1 MPLSM
6 DLRERI
12 VAARTAGQEGD
23 VVAERFGVGIATVRR
38 LDRRVREGRS
48 LEPGVS
54 SGRRPRVN
62 EEGLAILT
70 ALVIEK
76 PDRLIPELM
85 AELEAQAGIAVSSST
100 MSRCLAKLGLT
111 RKKRQS
117 TLRSATRSE

>member
-12 VAARTAGQEGD
+12 IAARAAGQFGD
-23 VVAERFGVGIATVRR
+23 DVAERFGVGVATVRR
-38 LDRRVREGRS
+38 LDAKVKRGES

-54 SGRRPRVN
+54 TGRKPRLD
-62 EEGLAILT
+62 EHHLAVLT

-76 PDRLIPELM
+76 SDRTI
-85 AELEAQAGIAVSSST
+85 LEFIAAMKAQLGISITTST
-100 MSRCLAKLGLT
+100 MSRALAKLGFT

-117 TLRSATRSE
+117 TRRSATQSA

>member
-12 VAARTAGQEGD
+12 VAARANGEKAED
-23 VVAERFGVGIATVRR
+23 VAERFDVGIATVER
-38 LDRRVREGRS
+38 LDRRVREGKS

-54 SGRRPRVN
+54 TGRRPRLN
-62 EEGLAILT
+62 DEKLAILT

-85 AELEAQAGIAVSSST
+85 AELEAHGGISVSSST
-100 MSRCLAKLGLT
+100 LSRSLTKLGLT
-111 RKKRQS
+111 RKKRLS
-117 TLRSATRSE
+117 TLRNETRSV